1 MCRLRG
7 ALNKL
12 VFRHALTFG
21 PITGFNP
28 NKNGLDVVSKQTK
41 VADTFLGVEN
51 VEALPGFDGSNRAV
65 PESAQEPDAL
75 NCAGIAYEVVVGLG
89 RHGVGLAAAV
99 GAANHRRGEEGRA

>member
-1 MCRLRG
+1 MRRLKF
-7 ALNKL
+7 ALKKL
-12 VFRHALTFG
+12 VLRHALTLRS
-21 PITGFNP
+21 IVGFDP
-28 NKNGLDVVSKQTK
+28 DKNGLDVVSKQTK

-99 GAANHRRGEEGRA
+99 GAANHRRGE